1 MHAHSHKNIQ
11 GMMLAAAG
19 FSFYSIGD
27 VFIKYAG
34 EIYPPE
40 QVALFVNLSFLPLLL
55 LFANKVG
62 GLMPTLR
69 TKNLKFH
76 LVRSVLSMV
85 TFFTV
90 MNGFQKLGMAT
101 SYTLLFVAPF
111 IAAILSI
118 FFLKQRIG
126 VYRWVSIAMGF
137 TGVLVVL
144 RPGMVPL
151 DNAALLVLLG
161 ACCYACSTIIM
172 RRVGENEPLLA
183 FSLYGAVVGAIVF
196 GAYMMIKG
204 SFIPMPPAHLLFF
217 VGTAS
222 FHVFAGFWVSRAFS
236 SSDTSAIAPFHY
248 VQLLWGAGF
257 GYFLFDKPID
267 LWTALGGAIIVASG
281 IFMIY
286 REHVRHRE
294 MTVGVVAHPEAL
306 VTETQVEKVIEDRV

>member
-1 MHAHSHKNIQ
+1 MNALSHKNIQ

-55 LFANKVG
+55 LFSNRVG
-62 GLMPTLR
+62 GLGPTLR
-69 TKNLKFH
+69 TKNLKWH
-76 LVRSVLSMV
+76 LLRSVLSMV
-85 TFFTV
+85 TFFAV
-90 MNGFQKLGMAT
+90 MTGFQQLGMAT

-111 IAAILSI
+111 IATILSI

-126 VYRWVSIAMGF
+126 IYRWVSIAMGF
-137 TGVLVVL
+137 VGVLVVL

-151 DNAALLVLLG
+151 EPAAILILVG
-161 ACCYACSTIIM
+161 ATCYACSTIIM
-172 RRVGENEPLLA
+172 RKVGENEPLLA
-183 FSLYGAVVGAIVF
+183 FSLYGAVVGAFAF
-196 GAYMMIKG
+196 GAYMLFKG
-204 SFIPMPPAHLLFF
+204 SYIPMAPAHLLFF
-217 VGTAS
+217 AGTAA

-236 SSDTSAIAPFHY
+236 SSDTSAVAPFHY
-248 VQLLWGAGF
+248 IQLLWGAAF
-257 GYFLFDKPID
+257 GYFLFDTPID
-267 LWTALGGAIIVASG
+267 GWTAAGGAIIVASG

-286 REHVRHRE
+286 RESVRHRE
-294 MTVGVVAHPEAL
+294 MTVGVVMHPESL